1 MSNNWLNN
9 IRHVAPGE
17 PVKASIVGRPDRA
30 LEERTSYLKDRLD
43 AAELGRALFDT
54 DATISPDVVEGMPV
68 FWNFQTQQYEK
79 ALAAVENDEV
89 TQTLVTQAS
98 SDCVGILYN
107 KKSNTLGDVVLRGIV
122 RMPAIANAVS
132 GSVKP
137 GRYYLSA
144 TDPGKLTQQKPPV
157 TVSVCYVQGAKDNC
171 ADDPWVVV
179 MPQMR
184 DFLDDHIHYRFELET
199 TAAGTVAYAN
209 GKYTITNPNADAKG
223 WLPANHA
230 VFNGKAPAGAVFGY
244 NFKADLAIS
253 RVWPPVPIMAV
264 AMLWD
269 KGVDLVG
276 ATEIPLGRSG
286 LAVCDLNGIW
296 WMSDCT
302 NDVPWVRDLTS
313 ASSSSTGSSSS
324 NSSSSNSSSSGA
336 ECPRVERMRVVVVY
350 IRMLFGNDRSVV
362 TSLQSAPGSPI
373 TVVNCDGLPAKTG
386 DLELGLELNLAVM
399 PPDVTGARVLKRIEG
414 GYKFRPGWV
423 TEGIVSGSPAIV
435 LRSVKDDP
443 NYIRALTTAEKTALG
458 LPAGEA
464 ATAHQ
469 GLVKIT
475 FDDALAEREIA
486 PQIIRLSDVVERLY
500 LDIPYLGFPAGQ
512 DSLIRVRLP
521 VVSSGLGTALQM
533 RLRAQ
538 IFGRVAGT
546 LPQLIATY
554 RILSRPGAVGSALP
568 EVDVTPNLTFESA
581 IEVAQ
586 DTAIEINSAA
596 LSVNEGDTVLVT
608 IRRPLIAGN
617 PDAYLSEVGL
627 LRLSGIVTTT

>member
-9 IRHVAPGE
+9 IRHVSPGE

-68 FWNFQTQQYEK
+68 FWNFQTQRYEK

-98 SDCVGILYN
+98 SDCIGILYS

-122 RMPAIANAVS
+122 RMPSIANAVD
-132 GSVKP
+132 GTVNP

-144 TDPGKLTQQKPPV
+144 IEPGKLTQQKPPV

-199 TAAGTVAYAN
+199 TAAGTVVHEN
-209 GKYTITNPNADAKG
+209 GKYTITEPDAEAKG
-223 WLPANHA
+223 WLPADHA
-230 VFNGKAPAGAVFGY
+230 VFNGKAPAGALFGY

-276 ATEIPLGRSG
+276 ANEIPLGRDG
-286 LAVCDLNGIW
+286 LAICDLNGIW

-302 NDVPWVRDLTS
+302 NDVPWVRDLNATS
-313 ASSSSTGSSSS
+313 SSSSAASSST
-324 NSSSSNSSSSGA
+324 NA
-336 ECPRVERMRVVVVY
+336 ECPREERMRVIVVY
-350 IRMLFGNDRSVV
+350 LRMLFGNDRSVV
-362 TSLQSAPGSPI
+362 TSLQPAPGSPI

-386 DLELGLELNLAVM
+386 DLELDIDLNLAVM
-399 PPDVTGARVLKRIEG
+399 PPDVTGARVFKRVED
-414 GYKFRPGWV
+414 GYKIRPGWV
-423 TEGIVSGSPAIV
+423 TEGVVSGSPAIV
-435 LRSVKDDP
+435 IDSVKDDP
-443 NYIRALTTAEKTALG
+443 NYIRALTAAEKTALG
-458 LPAGEA
+458 FSPSSTV
-464 ATAHQ
+464 TAHQ

-512 DSLIRVRLP
+512 DSLIRVRFP

-533 RLRAQ
+533 RVRAQ
-538 IFGRVAGT
+538 LFGRVAGT
-546 LPQLIATY
+546 LPELVATY
-554 RILSRPGAVGSALP
+554 RILARPESGEIALP
-568 EVDVTPNLTFESA
+568 QEDVTPNLVFESGIA
-581 IEVAQ
+581 VAKDSAVEV
-586 DTAIEINSAA
+586 NSAA
-596 LSVNEGDTVLVT
+596 FTVNQGDTVLVT
-608 IRRPLIAGN
+608 LRRPLIGGN
-617 PDAYLSEVGL
+617 PDAFLGEVGL
-627 LRLSGIVTTT
+627 LRLSGIITTT

>member
-54 DATISPDVVEGMPV
+54 DATISQDVAEGMPV
-68 FWNFQTQQYEK
+68 FWNFQTQRYEK

-98 SDCVGILYN
+98 ADCIGILYK
-107 KKSNTLGDVVLRGIV
+107 KKSSTLGDVVLRGIV
-122 RMPAIANAVS
+122 RMPTIANAVD
-132 GSVKP
+132 GAVNP

-144 TDPGKLTQQKPPV
+144 IEPGKLTQQKPPV

-199 TAAGTVAYAN
+199 TAAGTVIYEN
-209 GKYTITNPNADAKG
+209 GKYTITAPNENAKG

-269 KGVDLVG
+269 KGIDLVG
-276 ATEIPLGRSG
+276 ANEIPLGRDG

-302 NDVPWVRDLTS
+302 NDVPWVRDLTG
-313 ASSSSTGSSSS
+313 ASSSSSSSTSSASSVQSSSS
-324 NSSSSNSSSSGA
+324 VSA
-336 ECPRVERMRVVVVY
+336 ECPREERMRVIVVY
-350 IRMLFGNDRSVV
+350 LRMLFGNDRSVV
-362 TSLQSAPGSPI
+362 TSLQPAPGSPI

-386 DLELGLELNLAVM
+386 DLELDLDLNLAVT
-399 PPDVTGARVLKRIEG
+399 PPDVAGARVFKRVEN
-414 GYKFRPGWV
+414 GYKIRPGWV

-435 LRSVKDDP
+435 LNSVKDDP
-443 NYIRALTTAEKTALG
+443 NYVRQLTAAEKIALG
-458 LPAGEA
+458 FQPSA
-464 ATAHQ
+464 AVTAHQ
-469 GLVKIT
+469 GLVKVT
-475 FDDALAEREIA
+475 FNDALAEREIA

-521 VVSSGLGTALQM
+521 VVSSGLGTSLQM
-533 RLRAQ
+533 RIRAQ
-538 IFGRVAGT
+538 LFGRVAGT
-546 LPQLIATY
+546 LPEVEVTY
-554 RILSRPGAVGSALP
+554 RILSRPLTNAVALP
-568 EVDVTPNLTFESA
+568 IADVTPNLTFESA
-581 IEVAQ
+581 LSVAQ
-586 DTAIEINSAA
+586 DTAIEVNSDAF
-596 LSVNEGDTVLVT
+596 SVAEGDTVLVT
-608 IRRPLIAGN
+608 IRRPLIDGN
-617 PDAYLSEVGL
+617 PDAYLGELGL
-627 LRLSGIVTTT
+627 LRLSGVITTT

>member
-68 FWNFQTQQYEK
+68 FWNFQTQRYEK

-98 SDCVGILYN
+98 SDCIGILYS

-122 RMPAIANAVS
+122 RMPAIANAVD
-132 GSVKP
+132 GTVNP
-137 GRYYLSA
+137 GRYYLS
-144 TDPGKLTQQKPPV
+144 TIEPGKLTQQKPPV

-199 TAAGTVAYAN
+199 TAAGTVVYEN
-209 GKYTITNPNADAKG
+209 GKYTITEPDAEAKG
-223 WLPANHA
+223 WLPADHA
-230 VFNGKAPAGAVFGY
+230 VFNGKAPAGALFGY

-276 ATEIPLGRSG
+276 ANEIPLGRDG
-286 LAVCDLNGIW
+286 LAICDLNGIW

-302 NDVPWVRDLTS
+302 DDVPWVRDLTATS
-313 ASSSSTGSSSS
+313 SSSSTTSSST
-324 NSSSSNSSSSGA
+324 NA
-336 ECPRVERMRVVVVY
+336 ECPREERMRVIVVY
-350 IRMLFGNDRSVV
+350 LRMLFGNDRSVV
-362 TSLQSAPGSPI
+362 TSLQPAPGSPI

-386 DLELGLELNLAVM
+386 DLELDLDLNLAVM
-399 PPDVTGARVLKRIEG
+399 PPDVPGARVLKRVED
-414 GYKFRPGWV
+414 GYKIRPGWV

-435 LRSVKDDP
+435 IDSVKDDP
-443 NYIRALTTAEKTALG
+443 NYVRELTIAEKTALG
-458 LPAGEA
+458 LPSGETV
-464 ATAHQ
+464 TAHQ

-512 DSLIRVRLP
+512 DSLIRVRFP
-521 VVSSGLGTALQM
+521 VVSSGLGTSLQM
-533 RLRAQ
+533 RVRAQ
-538 IFGRVAGT
+538 LFGRVAGT
-546 LPQLIATY
+546 LPELIATY
-554 RILSRPGAVGSALP
+554 RILSRPESGEIALP
-568 EVDVTPNLTFESA
+568 QEDVTPALVFASDVAVAKDSA
-581 IEVAQ
+581 VEV
-586 DTAIEINSAA
+586 NSAA
-596 LSVNEGDTVLVT
+596 FTVNQGDTVLVT
-608 IRRPLIAGN
+608 LRRPLIAGN
-617 PDAYLSEVGL
+617 PDAFLGEVGL
-627 LRLSGIVTTT
+627 LRLSGIITTT